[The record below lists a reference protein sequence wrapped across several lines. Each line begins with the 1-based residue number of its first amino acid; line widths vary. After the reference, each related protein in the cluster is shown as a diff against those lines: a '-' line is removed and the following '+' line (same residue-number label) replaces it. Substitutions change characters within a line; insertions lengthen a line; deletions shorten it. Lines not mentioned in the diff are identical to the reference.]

1 MCLLQILQ
9 QLDGEG
15 KGRVVKVL
23 KELPKS
29 SVLVV
34 GQADSF
40 VTQHA
45 ACVHVVK
52 KQHGRAFVV
61 ILNDVDMQRQY
72 YSPLPL
78 CHVKHSYCS

>member
-1 MCLLQILQ
+1 M
-9 QLDGEG
+9 
-15 KGRVVKVL
+15 VKVL

-52 KQHGRAFVV
+52 KQHGRASVV
-61 ILNDVDMQRQY
+61 ISQ
-72 YSPLPL
+72 
-78 CHVKHSYCS
+78 

>member
-1 MCLLQILQ
+1 MMELVHLGHFVSAAKHWQQLCPLQVLQ

-15 KGRVVKVL
+15 KARVVKLL

-52 KQHGRAFVV
+52 KQHGRASVV
-61 ILNDVDMQRQY
+61 ISQ
-72 YSPLPL
+72 
-78 CHVKHSYCS
+78 